1 MIVSVSVKD
10 KALAY
15 LAELGS
21 TYKRE
26 ITDGLKHLDLAGTG
40 QYPRFRPFEC
50 LDLAGTITS
59 TGCFKAFIIVRF
71 GARRFINRSVLK
83 SFGNGDSLTLFPNFP
98 LEVRCN
104 IYDHAVARPESVGI
118 NVTDNGSGGWSS
130 SAGGYPNYNLMAANT
145 EAFNYLT
152 KEYGYAPIFK
162 DGTTLFSPKVDGMIN
177 LTISATAPNPML
189 KISRMFSK
197 GFDLANIGSFV
208 FEISDLENGNPAQ
221 WIMDNLLG
229 MPNLTSLTIRCQL
242 KTSAVEQSEVKFD
255 VVSEAWDGRDER
267 YIHALVTDEGLE
279 YKEDFE
285 LMTKIGVLGV
295 KDTEIQGVMDLFM
308 MLDRSLLNTN
318 RFPSFPDMVRISF
331 QWIL

>member
-1 MIVSVSVKD
+1 MIVSASVKD

-59 TGCFKAFIIVRF
+59 TVCFKAFIIVRF
-71 GARRFINRSVLK
+71 GARRFVNRSVLK
-83 SFGNGDSLTLFPNFP
+83 SFGSGDSLTLFPNFP

-104 IYDHAVARPESVGI
+104 IYDHAVVRLESVSI
-118 NVTDNGSGGWSS
+118 NVMDNGSGRWFSP
-130 SAGGYPNYNLMAANT
+130 AVVYPNYNLMAANT
-145 EAFNYLT
+145 EAFNYFS
-152 KEYGYAPIFK
+152 KEYGYAPVFK
-162 DGTTLFSPKVDGMIN
+162 YGTTLFSPKVDGMIN
-177 LTISATAPNPML
+177 LTISSTTPNPML
-189 KISRMFSK
+189 KISRKFSN

-221 WIMDNLLG
+221 WIKENLLG

-242 KTSAVEQSEVKFD
+242 KTSVSEQSEVKFHI
-255 VVSEAWDGRDER
+255 VSEALDGRDER
-267 YIHALVTDEGLE
+267 YTHALVTDGVLE
-279 YKEDFE
+279 YKRDHE
-285 LMTKIGVLGV
+285 LMTQIGVLGI

-308 MLDRSLLNTN
+308 MLDRSLLNTE
-318 RFPSFPDMVRISF
+318 RFPSFPDTVRMSF